1 MKDFIAHINGTS
13 AGHRTHKYTPFFL
26 FYKSIAYSQDYIIFV
41 AIISTLTEPTTY
53 QKAKES
59 SDWVNAMQQ
68 ELEALELNNTWI
80 LTSLP
85 AGKKSIASTWVYKIK
100 YILNG
105 IVDKFKARLVGKAI
119 TSYLEW
125 ITQIIFLLLLN

>member
-1 MKDFIAHINGTS
+1 M
-13 AGHRTHKYTPFFL
+13 
-26 FYKSIAYSQDYIIFV
+26 
-41 AIISTLTEPTTY
+41 AIISTLTEHTTY

-59 SDWVNAMQQ
+59 SDWVNAIQQ

-100 YILNG
+100 YIPNG

-125 ITQIIFLLLLN
+125 ITKIIFLLLLN